1 MIDKLIEKF
10 LLLLYFRFTNDQTN
24 SPSGYGSGPS
34 GFSSALYGLFIA
46 KKLDGV
52 ADKGSGDTTVN
63 VQTDYQD
70 FQIVRQWI
78 KRILLQYNLSEV
90 SF

>member
-1 MIDKLIEKF
+1 M
-10 LLLLYFRFTNDQTN
+10 
-24 SPSGYGSGPS
+24 S
-34 GFSSALYGLFIA
+34 SSALYGLFIA

-52 ADKGSGDTTVN
+52 ADKGSGDTITVN

-70 FQIVRQWI
+70 FQSVRQWI
-78 KRILLQYNLSEV
+78 KRILLQYSLSEV